1 MTVDVS
7 DVIAIGALIISAIS
21 LWQNYKYSKKQEDV
35 ISLEKK
41 LNALLIQKEEEEK
54 ENKLQADIKGR
65 YYKIGKNYR
74 LKIWNDG
81 HGLAKNVE
89 IIEHDNSPL
98 LDSEIKAKFPLDLE
112 SKQNVDLIASVG
124 IDTTSKHELKLSW
137 LDGKGQEIQKILTL
151 TR

>member
-1 MTVDVS
+1 MIVDAS
-7 DVIAIGALIISAIS
+7 DIIAIGALIISAIS

-54 ENKLQADIKGR
+54 NYKLQADIKGR
-65 YYKIGKNYR
+65 YYKVGKNYR

-81 HGLAKNVE
+81 AGLAKNVE

-98 LDSEIKAKFPLDLE
+98 LDSDIKAKFPLDLE
-112 SKQNVDLIASVG
+112 SKQNVDLMASVSFN
-124 IDTTSKHELKLSW
+124 IPSKHELKLSW
-137 LDGKGQEIQKILTL
+137 LDGNGQVIQKTLTL